1 MAIGKGSLSS
11 IFKGM
16 TDLWFNSLTDELL
29 LILKGGDEKV
39 ASVGVRRKLT
49 EFRTL
54 GKRLLTSTEDEERE
68 DMKKFKS
75 VVENL
80 TGIRQAKQGVK
91 MHLRKKGEKFENMI
105 KKCLSEGSGGLEMAS
120 VSSEKV

>member
-16 TDLWFNSLTDELL
+16 NDLWFTSLADELL
-29 LILKGGDEKV
+29 LILKGGDEKI

-54 GKRLLTSTEDEERE
+54 GKRLLTSTEDEKGE
-68 DMKKFKS
+68 DMKKFKR

-80 TGIRQAKQGVK
+80 TGVRHAKQGVNNV
-91 MHLRKKGEKFENMI
+91 LEKKEKKFENMM
-105 KKCLSEGSGGLEMAS
+105 KKCLS
-120 VSSEKV
+120 